1 MIFASCLTRK
11 MQKVES
17 STLFDQYL
25 DHAANC
31 IYAQSIGPMN
41 KRSNSSE
48 DNTIRKLA
56 KERGRNRYAGAG
68 ASMLVYPFEDI
79 RTLIALKWTKQC
91 VSKQWMVF
99 DDLYK
104 ELCKE
109 NDQKREQGLSAK
121 RAVTLRV
128 LCKSG

>member
-1 MIFASCLTRK
+1 
-11 MQKVES
+11 
-17 STLFDQYL
+17 
-25 DHAANC
+25 
-31 IYAQSIGPMN
+31 MN

-91 VSKQWMVF
+91 VSKQWI
-99 DDLYK
+99 
-104 ELCKE
+104 
-109 NDQKREQGLSAK
+109 
-121 RAVTLRV
+121 V
-128 LCKSG
+128 L